1 MFRYLYS
8 LFHVWYHVFRWLSSF
23 HPGIMANVML
33 SIRRGLP
40 VRGTRGIRP
49 NVYRIMKEEYG

>member
-8 LFHVWYHVFRWLSSF
+8 LFHDWYHTFRWLSSF
-23 HPGIMANVML
+23 QPGITADEVL
-33 SIRRGLP
+33 CIRRGLP